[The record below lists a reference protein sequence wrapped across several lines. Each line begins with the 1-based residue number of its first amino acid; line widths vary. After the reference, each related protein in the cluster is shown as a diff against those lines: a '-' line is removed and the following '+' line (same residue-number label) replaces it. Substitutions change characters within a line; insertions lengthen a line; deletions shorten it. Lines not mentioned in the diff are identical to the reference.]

1 MKLTREHENI
11 IIGAILE
18 NIHGKSLYVAL
29 NENTD
34 DFFEVYVKYEIDITS
49 HNEDDDYNGT
59 GGEVIESVSVWIKEI
74 SSMSW
79 CISADYDYIEKSVEE
94 ALM

>member
-18 NIHGKSLYVAL
+18 NIHEESIYVAL
-29 NENTD
+29 NEETD
-34 DFFEVYVKYEIDITS
+34 DFFEVYVEYEIEVKS
-49 HNEDDDYNGT
+49 HIEDDCHNGT
-59 GGEVIESVSVWIKEI
+59 GTEVIDSVFVYVKEI

-79 CISADYDYIEKSVEE
+79 CISADYEYIEKSVEE